1 MTSANSKTFMSSR
14 IRMKNHTNVGP
25 ILQLFYLSG
34 PCGTLQN
41 PHQVLCKNP
50 GGVAFT
56 HGLGGYSKLL
66 KDINGLRAAG
76 SGAFVC

>member
-1 MTSANSKTFMSSR
+1 
-14 IRMKNHTNVGP
+14 MKNHTNVGP
-25 ILQLFYLSG
+25 VLQLFYLSG
-34 PCGTLQN
+34 SCGTLQN

-50 GGVAFT
+50 GGVTFT